1 MYIKEEKVNWYK
13 LRWNIEV
20 YFKTLKSGFSVEK
33 SRLRSLE
40 RVKKYVAFTSVL
52 AWRIFWISKISRVDC
67 EVNADHCFTKEEQVL
82 LSKLE
87 EQSGRL
93 LGANGSLAKFVKS
106 FARLGGYL
114 ARNSDP
120 PPGQQVL
127 WRAMIKFNDIKT
139 GNNL

>member
-40 RVKKYVAFTSVL
+40 RIKKYVAFTSVL

-67 EVNADHCFTKEEQVL
+67 EVNADHCF
-82 LSKLE
+82 
-87 EQSGRL
+87 G
-93 LGANGSLAKFVKS
+93 KFLDSWDLK
-106 FARLGGYL
+106 
-114 ARNSDP
+114 
-120 PPGQQVL
+120 
-127 WRAMIKFNDIKT
+127 
-139 GNNL
+139 GNLIQLNHILHNNYFFTWQTI